1 VVSIGVTPSQGSA
14 FSGMRPINLA
24 TDLAPL
30 ADLIEIAFADTMDSG
45 GRAALREMRL
55 MSRVGAGLNV
65 VSRLND
71 MALGVNMGCV
81 WIEDGKLVG
90 NVSIYPA
97 NWPRELGS
105 AWIIANVAVHPDYR
119 RQGIARQL
127 MTSSLEML
135 QLRGGKIAILQVD
148 ADNDRARAL
157 YTRLG
162 FRPERN
168 WTTWRRTAEVR
179 FALPVDLHRREI
191 DNITISNRQAGEWRT
206 EYALARSVRPEERG
220 GIGWLRPLHPSLFR
234 RGFTKW
240 LSDLLNLKSIER
252 LVIRHPESHQVM
264 VSLWIERG
272 LGSSTQLTLLNP
284 PDTPELYVEALLS
297 SAIRRFAHRTLSI
310 EHPEDD
316 TAVLNLLQRYRF
328 HKQRSIL
335 HMRWDA

>member
-24 TDLAPL
+24 TDLAQL
-30 ADLIEIAFADTMDSG
+30 ADLIEIAFADSMDSG

-55 MSRVGAGLNV
+55 MSRVGAGLTV
-65 VSRLND
+65 VSRLNE
-71 MALGVNMGCV
+71 MALGVNMGYV
-81 WIEDGKLVG
+81 WIENGKLVG

-127 MTSSLEML
+127 MNASLEML

-148 ADNDRARAL
+148 ADNDRAQAL
-157 YTRLG
+157 YSRLG

-168 WTTWRRTAEVR
+168 WTTWRRTAGTR
-179 FALPVDLHRREI
+179 SPLPVDLRGQES
-191 DNITISNRQAGEWRT
+191 DNVTISNRQAGEWRT
-206 EYALARSVRPEERG
+206 EYALARSVRPAERG

-234 RGFTKW
+234 RGFTRW
-240 LSDLLNLKSIER
+240 INDLLNLKSIER
-252 LVIRHPESHQVM
+252 LVVRQPETRQLLA
-264 VSLWIERG
+264 SLWIERG
-272 LGSSTQLTLLNP
+272 LGSTTQLTLLNP
-284 PDTPELYVEALLS
+284 PDLSQVYLEALLS
-297 SAIRRFAHRTLSI
+297 SAIRRFEHRAISI

-316 TAVLNLLQRYRF
+316 TVVLNLLQRYRF
-328 HKQRSIL
+328 HRQRSIM